1 MSAVGVTAAFYTI
14 RPSRCTMYPNSKTG
28 TRRRKPRMKKH
39 ELDGDKENWV
49 EDPRFQN
56 DTDTVQNETEKRDRK
71 TDNTVET
78 KDPHRKS
85 RQEGES
91 WVSRSFL
98 LFPLTLDRPKAL
110 NAMNL
115 EMDVKYKSYLDE
127 WESDP
132 RVKCVLVDSSS
143 PRAFCAGMDIK
154 GVVAEIQKDK
164 NTPLVQ
170 KVFLPLF
177 ASPSSLVF
185 IDRQYLCLYHAI
197 KCAKATYL
205 VDYAIYDKLGCSP
218 STDAFRKKK

>member
-1 MSAVGVTAAFYTI
+1 
-14 RPSRCTMYPNSKTG
+14 
-28 TRRRKPRMKKH
+28 
-39 ELDGDKENWV
+39 
-49 EDPRFQN
+49 
-56 DTDTVQNETEKRDRK
+56 
-71 TDNTVET
+71 
-78 KDPHRKS
+78 
-85 RQEGES
+85 
-91 WVSRSFL
+91 
-98 LFPLTLDRPKAL
+98 
-110 NAMNL
+110 MNL

-170 KVFLPLF
+170 KVF
-177 ASPSSLVF
+177 